1 MYACQ
6 ALKWL
11 IEEESGKKG
20 IKHAVSIGMGWEDIW
35 FFVKQS
41 QKRFI
46 FLRAKIWREAENVIQ
61 LQRQWR
67 QQFLNTVFS

>member
-6 ALKWL
+6 TLKWL
-11 IEEESGKKG
+11 IEEESGKNG
-20 IKHAVSIGMGWEDIW
+20 IEHAVSIGMVWEDIW

-46 FLRAKIWREAENVIQ
+46 FFKSQNLEGSGERDPIAKAVK
-61 LQRQWR
+61 
-67 QQFLNTVFS
+67 TAVFEYSL